1 MGHHLIARLQHRFV
15 QQSNMHW
22 SHSGGTR
29 GRLFWLPIRTDGCR
43 FGPYFRLRARL
54 DLPGPRAPLPLGTRA
69 EGSSE
74 TDDGTDGPPTNRR
87 SNNHSRRVGCRRTHS
102 GHGDAVRLLPGGDPS
117 GLLRLLVPSQAAA
130 VRVVPGLPPSSAGG
144 SPGTTRTAAA
154 WLGTSRRRSPL
165 GSPPWPLAVPAQ
177 LPQDRPAHPQA
188 VSHSGPRSGAA
199 PAGWGVGG

>member
-87 SNNHSRRVGCRRTHS
+87 SNNHSRRASCRRTHS
-102 GHGDAVRLLPGGDPS
+102 GHGDAVRLLPGGDPG

-130 VRVVPGLPPSSAGG
+130 VRVVPGLPPADDGGGADVAPLECSRVRWARDLGPVALPDADGHALPVRPSAG
-144 SPGTTRTAAA
+144 AA
-154 WLGTSRRRSPL
+154 
-165 GSPPWPLAVPAQ
+165 
-177 LPQDRPAHPQA
+177 
-188 VSHSGPRSGAA
+188 
-199 PAGWGVGG
+199 